1 MVSYVQRRVEKAK
14 NTVNI
19 EQAELIRHSLIQI
32 HPIADQI
39 AKSFYAHLFEVTP
52 HLRKLFTGD
61 MNRQG
66 TMLMT
71 SLELAVNSL
80 GNPESILSAVEA
92 LGERHVSYGVKAEY
106 YPLAKE
112 AYLWSLEKHLG
123 DGFTPAVRDA
133 WTVAFE
139 ALIQTMSNAAKR

>member
-71 SLELAVNSL
+71 SLELAVSSL

-92 LGERHVSYGVKAEY
+92 LGERHVSYGVRAEY

-112 AYLWSLEKHLG
+112 SYLWALKTHLG
-123 DGFTPAVRDA
+123 DEFTPALKDA
-133 WTVAFE
+133 WAAAFD
-139 ALIQTMSNAAKR
+139 ALIQTMANASKS